1 MSPLVYRL
9 IIIGF
14 LLIILGSLASALFY
28 LIRDKGTSDRT
39 IKALTVRITLSVT
52 LFVLLLLGFKFGWIT
67 PHR

>member
-1 MSPLVYRL
+1 MTPLVYRL

-14 LLIILGSLASALFY
+14 LLIILGSLASAMYY

-52 LFVLLLLGFKFGWIT
+52 LFILLLLGFKFGWIA